1 MTAIHYYIVNRKT
14 YSEDYDTVRI
24 SYPPG
29 LNNKCIICGN
39 DVTYCYSDNGKLV
52 HTLEGDIY
60 QVVNYYSCTNRDC
73 EMSKIVFNPSP
84 RFDYSGRH
92 FGADVFRLFS
102 REFLLYDSKPSQIL
116 KRLKYEHHLDISGD
130 TTRRIYEDVLKLKS
144 LKIDEKTKEI
154 IQEQGFILLG
164 LDGQDPGGDA
174 PSIWC
179 FMDLISNRI
188 LATRKF
194 DSLDYKT
201 LRKTI
206 EEIKK
211 LYGVKIIGWVSDKQ
225 SVITKCHDEYYS
237 DVPHQYCQ
245 FHFLRNTWRHL
256 AALDSRVYLPLKKA
270 INDLYIHNAS
280 PNFKVHFENVG
291 KISVREVF
299 SNTDKDLQTMLKV
312 KNKAL
317 KELRGTWLYETVNK
331 YANDMDAVRIT
342 LDPTY
347 RFTKIMSKTIA
358 SLKEPLDEVK
368 QLYEDVKLL
377 FGRFQ
382 EIRAIFGDESL
393 SRNAIVKKLE
403 SVYEKILATARKRAP
418 TTNWEECKSFLPS
431 KKKSAVEIMGEWCR
445 LWKSYLP
452 GLFEYYNFPRAV
464 KTNMDLEKA
473 FSKEKQAIYS
483 RVAKA
488 NVWRMVA
495 TRGEDYLRIKHCE
508 LDELASDIVLQYSEE
523 VVKQLR
529 AELNSSIKE
538 ITAIGR
544 ARSKR
549 YERFDVDIINYYR
562 QNKKKRE
569 GAI

>member
-1 MTAIHYYIVNRKT
+1 MNRKT
-14 YSEDYDTVRI
+14 YSEDYDTIRI

-29 LNNKCIICGN
+29 LNNKCITCGN
-39 DVTYCYSDNGKLV
+39 DVSYCYSDNGKLV

-60 QVVNYYSCTNRDC
+60 QVVNYYSCANRGC

-92 FGADVFRLFS
+92 FGADVFRFFS
-102 REFLLYDSKPSQIL
+102 REFLLFDSKPSQIL

-130 TTRRIYEDVLKLKS
+130 TVRRIYEDVLKLKS

-179 FMDLISNRI
+179 FMDLLSNRI

-206 EEIKK
+206 EEIEK
-211 LYGVKIIGWVSDKQ
+211 LYDVKIIGWVSDKQ

-256 AALDSRVYLPLKKA
+256 SALDSRVYIPLKKA
-270 INDLYIHNAS
+270 INELYIHNAS
-280 PNFKVHFENVG
+280 PNSKVHFENVG
-291 KISVREVF
+291 KVSVREVF
-299 SNTDKDLQTMLKV
+299 ENTDKDLQTMLKV
-312 KNKAL
+312 KNKTL
-317 KELRGTWLYETVNK
+317 KELRGTWLYETVEK
-331 YANDMDAVRIT
+331 YANDMDSVRIT

-347 RFTKIMSKTIA
+347 RFTKIMSKTIT

-368 QLYEDVKLL
+368 QLYEDVKSL
-377 FGRFQ
+377 FVRFQ

-393 SRNAIVKKLE
+393 SRNAKVKKLDRA
-403 SVYEKILATARKRAP
+403 YEKILATAKERDS
-418 TTNWEECKSFLPS
+418 TTNWEESRSFLPS
-431 KKKSAVEIMGEWCR
+431 KKKSAMEIMGEWCR
-445 LWKSYLP
+445 LWRSYLP
-452 GLFEYYNFPRAV
+452 GLFQYYNFPRAV
-464 KTNMDLEKA
+464 KTNMDLEKG
-473 FSKEKQAIYS
+473 FSVQKQAIFN

-529 AELNSSIKE
+529 AELSSSIKE
-538 ITAIGR
+538 ISAMGR
-544 ARSKR
+544 ARSQR
-549 YERFDVDIINYYR
+549 YERFDVDVIHYYR
-562 QNKKKRE
+562 QNKKKKE
-569 GAI
+569 AAI

>member
-1 MTAIHYYIVNRKT
+1 MTTIHYYIVNRKT
-14 YSEDYDTVRI
+14 YSEDYDTIRI

-29 LNNKCIICGN
+29 LNNKCVICGN
-39 DVTYCYSDNGKLV
+39 DVIYCYADNGKLV

-92 FGADVFRLFS
+92 FGADVFRFFS
-102 REFLLYDSKPSQIL
+102 REFLLFDSKPSQIL
-116 KRLKYEHHLDISGD
+116 KRLKYEHRLDISGD
-130 TTRRIYEDVLKLKS
+130 TVQRIYEDVLKLKS

-179 FMDLISNRI
+179 FMDLVSNRI

-206 EEIKK
+206 EEIEK

-256 AALDSRVYLPLKKA
+256 SALDSRVYLPLKKA
-270 INDLYIHNAS
+270 INGLYIHNAS
-280 PNFKVHFENVG
+280 PNSKVHFENVG
-291 KISVREVF
+291 KVSVREAF
-299 SNTDKDLQTMLKV
+299 ENTDKDLQMMLKV
-312 KNKAL
+312 KNKTL
-317 KELRGTWLYETVNK
+317 KELRGTWLYETVEK
-331 YANDMDAVRIT
+331 YANDMDSVRIT

-347 RFTKIMSKTIA
+347 RFTKIMSKTIT
-358 SLKEPLDEVK
+358 SLKEPLGEVK
-368 QLYEDVKLL
+368 QLYEDVKSL
-377 FGRFQ
+377 FVRFQ

-393 SRNAIVKKLE
+393 SRNDKVKKLDRA
-403 SVYEKILATARKRAP
+403 YEKILATAKERGP
-418 TTNWEECKSFLPS
+418 TTNWEECRSFLPS

-445 LWKSYLP
+445 LWRSYLP
-452 GLFEYYNFPRAV
+452 GLFQYYNFPRAV

-529 AELNSSIKE
+529 AELSSNIKE
-538 ITAIGR
+538 ISAMGR

-549 YERFDVDIINYYR
+549 YERFDVDVIHYYR
-562 QNKKKRE
+562 QK
-569 GAI
+569 

>member
-1 MTAIHYYIVNRKT
+1 MNRKT
-14 YSEDYDTVRI
+14 YSEDYDTIRI

-29 LNNKCIICGN
+29 LNNKCITCGN
-39 DVTYCYSDNGKLV
+39 DVSYCYSDNGKLV

-60 QVVNYYSCTNRDC
+60 QVVNYYSCTNRNC

-84 RFDYSGRH
+84 RFDYSGRR
-92 FGADVFRLFS
+92 FGADVFRFFS
-102 REFLLYDSKPSQIL
+102 REFLLFDSKPSQIL
-116 KRLKYEHHLDISGD
+116 KRLKYEHRLDISGD
-130 TTRRIYEDVLKLKS
+130 TVRRIYEDVLKLKS

-179 FMDLISNRI
+179 FMDLLSNRI

-201 LRKTI
+201 LRETI
-206 EEIKK
+206 GEIEK
-211 LYGVKIIGWVSDKQ
+211 LYDVKIIGWVSDKQ

-256 AALDSRVYLPLKKA
+256 SALDSRVYLPLKKA

-280 PNFKVHFENVG
+280 PNSKVHFENVG
-291 KISVREVF
+291 RVSVREAF
-299 SNTDKDLQTMLKV
+299 ENTDKDLQTMLKV
-312 KNKAL
+312 KNKTL
-317 KELRGTWLYETVNK
+317 KELRGTWLYETVEK
-331 YANDMDAVRIT
+331 YANDMDSVRIT

-347 RFTKIMSKTIA
+347 RFTKIMSKTIT

-368 QLYEDVKLL
+368 QLYEDVKSL
-377 FGRFQ
+377 FVRFQ

-393 SRNAIVKKLE
+393 SRNAKVKKLDRA
-403 SVYEKILATARKRAP
+403 YDKILATAKEMDP
-418 TTNWEECKSFLPS
+418 TTNWEESRSFLPS
-431 KKKSAVEIMGEWCR
+431 KKKSAMEIMGEWCR
-445 LWKSYLP
+445 LWRSYLP
-452 GLFEYYNFPRAV
+452 GLFQYYNFPRAV
-464 KTNMDLEKA
+464 KTNMDLEKG
-473 FSKEKQAIYS
+473 FSVQKQAIFN

-529 AELNSSIKE
+529 AELSSSIKE
-538 ITAIGR
+538 ISAMGR

-549 YERFDVDIINYYR
+549 YERFDVDVIHYYR
-562 QNKKKRE
+562 QNKKKKE
-569 GAI
+569 AAI

>member
-1 MTAIHYYIVNRKT
+1 MNRKT
-14 YSEDYDTVRI
+14 YSEDYDTIRI

-29 LNNKCIICGN
+29 LDNKCITCGN
-39 DVTYCYSDNGKLV
+39 DVSYCYSDNGKLV

-73 EMSKIVFNPSP
+73 ELSKIVFNPSP

-92 FGADVFRLFS
+92 FGADVFRFFS
-102 REFLLYDSKPSQIL
+102 REFLLFDSKPSQIL

-130 TTRRIYEDVLKLKS
+130 TVRRIYEDVLKLKS

-179 FMDLISNRI
+179 FMDLVRNRI

-206 EEIKK
+206 EEIEK
-211 LYGVKIIGWVSDKQ
+211 LYDVKIIGWVSDKQ

-256 AALDSRVYLPLKKA
+256 SALDSRVYLPLKKA

-280 PNFKVHFENVG
+280 PNSKVHFENVG
-291 KISVREVF
+291 KVSVREAF
-299 SNTDKDLQTMLKV
+299 ENTDKDLQTMLKV
-312 KNKAL
+312 KNKTL
-317 KELRGTWLYETVNK
+317 KELRGTWLYETVEK
-331 YANDMDAVRIT
+331 YANDMDSVRIT

-368 QLYEDVKLL
+368 QLYEDVKPL
-377 FGRFQ
+377 FVCFQ

-393 SRNAIVKKLE
+393 SRNVKVKKLARA
-403 SVYEKILATARKRAP
+403 YEKILATAKERDP
-418 TTNWEECKSFLPS
+418 TTNWEESRSFLPS
-431 KKKSAVEIMGEWCR
+431 KKKSAVEVMGEWCR
-445 LWKSYLP
+445 LWRSYLP
-452 GLFEYYNFPRAV
+452 GLFQYYNFPRPV
-464 KTNMDLEKA
+464 KTNMDLEKG
-473 FSKEKQAIYS
+473 FSVQKQAIFN

-529 AELNSSIKE
+529 AELSSSIKE
-538 ITAIGR
+538 ISAMGR

-549 YERFDVDIINYYR
+549 YERFDVDVIHYYR

-569 GAI
+569 AAI

>member
-1 MTAIHYYIVNRKT
+1 MKAIHYYIVNRKT
-14 YSEDYDTVRI
+14 YSEDYDTIRI

-29 LNNKCIICGN
+29 LNNKCITCGN
-39 DVTYCYSDNGKLV
+39 DVFYCYSDNGKLV

-60 QVVNYYSCTNRDC
+60 QVVNYYSCTNSDC

-92 FGADVFRLFS
+92 FGADVFRFFS
-102 REFLLYDSKPSQIL
+102 REFLLFDSKPSQIL

-130 TTRRIYEDVLKLKS
+130 TVRRIYEDVLKLKS

-179 FMDLISNRI
+179 FMDLVSNRI

-206 EEIKK
+206 EEIEK
-211 LYGVKIIGWVSDKQ
+211 LYNVKIIGWVSDKQ

-256 AALDSRVYLPLKKA
+256 SALDSRVYLPLKKA

-280 PNFKVHFENVG
+280 PNSKVHFENVG
-291 KISVREVF
+291 KVSVREAF
-299 SNTDKDLQTMLKV
+299 ENTDKDLQTMLKV
-312 KNKAL
+312 KNKTL
-317 KELRGTWLYETVNK
+317 KELRGTWLYETVEK

-347 RFTKIMSKTIA
+347 RFTKIMNKTIA

-393 SRNAIVKKLE
+393 SRNAMVKKLGHA
-403 SVYEKILATARKRAP
+403 YEKILATAKERDT

-445 LWKSYLP
+445 LWRSYLP

-508 LDELASDIVLQYSEE
+508 LDELASDIVSQYSEE

-529 AELNSSIKE
+529 TELSSSIKE

-549 YERFDVDIINYYR
+549 YERFDVDVIHYYR
-562 QNKKKRE
+562 QNKKQKE
-569 GAI
+569 AAI

>member
-1 MTAIHYYIVNRKT
+1 MNRKT
-14 YSEDYDTVRI
+14 YSEDYDTIRI
-24 SYPPG
+24 SYPSG
-29 LNNKCIICGN
+29 LNNKCITCGN
-39 DVTYCYSDNGKLV
+39 DVSYCYSDNGKLV

-60 QVVNYYSCTNRDC
+60 QVVNYYSCTNRNC

-92 FGADVFRLFS
+92 FGADVFRFFS
-102 REFLLYDSKPSQIL
+102 REFLLFDSKPSQIL
-116 KRLKYEHHLDISGD
+116 KRLKYEHRLDISSD
-130 TTRRIYEDVLKLKS
+130 TVRRIYEDVLKLKS

-179 FMDLISNRI
+179 FMDVVSNRI
-188 LATRKF
+188 LVTRKF

-201 LRKTI
+201 LRKNI
-206 EEIKK
+206 EEIEK
-211 LYGVKIIGWVSDKQ
+211 LYDVKIIGWVSDKQ

-256 AALDSRVYLPLKKA
+256 SALDSRVYLPLKKA

-280 PNFKVHFENVG
+280 PNSKVHFENVG
-291 KISVREVF
+291 KVSVREAF
-299 SNTDKDLQTMLKV
+299 ENTDKDLQTMLKV
-312 KNKAL
+312 KNKTL
-317 KELRGTWLYETVNK
+317 KELRGTWLYETVDK

-347 RFTKIMSKTIA
+347 RFTKIMSKTIT

-368 QLYEDVKLL
+368 QLYEDVKSL
-377 FGRFQ
+377 FVRFQ

-393 SRNAIVKKLE
+393 SRNVKVKKLDRA
-403 SVYEKILATARKRAP
+403 YEKTLATAKERDS
-418 TTNWEECKSFLPS
+418 TTNWEESKSFLPS

-445 LWKSYLP
+445 LWRSYLP
-452 GLFEYYNFPRAV
+452 GLFQYYNFPRPV
-464 KTNMDLEKA
+464 KTNMDLEKG
-473 FSKEKQAIYS
+473 FSTQKQAIFN

-508 LDELASDIVLQYSEE
+508 LEELASDIVLQYSEE

-529 AELNSSIKE
+529 AELSSSIKE
-538 ITAIGR
+538 ISAMGR
-544 ARSKR
+544 ARSKH
-549 YERFDVDIINYYR
+549 YERFDVDVIHYYR
-562 QNKKKRE
+562 QNKEKKE
-569 GAI
+569 AAI

>member
-1 MTAIHYYIVNRKT
+1 MNRKT
-14 YSEDYDTVRI
+14 YSEDYDTIRI

-29 LNNKCIICGN
+29 LDNKCITCGN
-39 DVTYCYSDNGKLV
+39 DVSYCYSDNGKLV

-73 EMSKIVFNPSP
+73 ELSKIVFNPSP

-92 FGADVFRLFS
+92 FGADVFRFFS
-102 REFLLYDSKPSQIL
+102 REFLLFDSKPSQIL

-130 TTRRIYEDVLKLKS
+130 TVRRIYEDVLKLKS

-179 FMDLISNRI
+179 FMDLVRNRI

-206 EEIKK
+206 EEIEK
-211 LYGVKIIGWVSDKQ
+211 LYDVKIIGWVSDKQ

-256 AALDSRVYLPLKKA
+256 SALDSRVYLPLKKA

-280 PNFKVHFENVG
+280 PNSKVHFENVG
-291 KISVREVF
+291 KVSVREAF
-299 SNTDKDLQTMLKV
+299 ENTDKDLQTMLKV
-312 KNKAL
+312 KNKTL
-317 KELRGTWLYETVNK
+317 KELRGTWLYETVEK
-331 YANDMDAVRIT
+331 YANDMDSVRIT

-347 RFTKIMSKTIA
+347 RFTKIMSKTIT

-368 QLYEDVKLL
+368 ILYEDVKPL
-377 FGRFQ
+377 FVCFQ

-393 SRNAIVKKLE
+393 SRNVKVKKLGRA
-403 SVYEKILATARKRAP
+403 YGKILATAKERDP
-418 TTNWEECKSFLPS
+418 TTNWEESRSFLPS
-431 KKKSAVEIMGEWCR
+431 KKKSAVEVMGEWCR
-445 LWKSYLP
+445 LWRSYLP
-452 GLFEYYNFPRAV
+452 GLFQYYKFPRPV
-464 KTNMDLEKA
+464 KTNMDLEKG
-473 FSKEKQAIYS
+473 FSVQKQAIFN

-529 AELNSSIKE
+529 AELSSSIKE
-538 ITAIGR
+538 ISAMGR

-549 YERFDVDIINYYR
+549 YERFDVDVIHYYR

-569 GAI
+569 AAI